1 MKNKENIKLFNQPEQ
16 ADNWVW
22 RIENGV
28 GDWIKKKN
36 DKSFWYIVL
45 WESKRQGILKEGT
58 TREEFCR
65 LLVQECPGALSKS
78 DTVDTIFHS
87 IEKFKYKRQLKDF
100 DKLQDMSFV
109 RGYVNE
115 VSALLTTDVPSQT
128 ATDGFTLEQRM
139 EEYLTSTTASENFT
153 KVCIRPIYN
162 GKTATMSL
170 ENYVS
175 QRFMEEHRPSRTVI
189 FECVNETVTEEKV
202 EMIYGRFCTMSNT
215 KLFIA
220 STHAFSGNVKK
231 EAELRDIGLV
241 LVNPQYKVNEHCFVL
256 PRVRA
261 DQPSEEVMWLRML
274 EGKEKMTV
282 PILAYDN
289 DRIDDSLSFILYKHA
304 LCEKKNL
311 FVAAPVLSD
320 CEIEAEALQLV
331 KPQVD
336 KFVSQLRQCG
346 PHDKVPFCVI
356 DPYSIAKKMGLTVN
370 RGKTGRHL
378 GQIDIAHKEVTLSDR
393 QEYDDPSDRF
403 SMSHEIGHHI
413 FHHPISEKLKDGHH
427 HIVTYAKRW
436 LEHHAHYFASCL
448 LMPAPVIRMLYDIY
462 WKKEFKSEKVSPIY
476 VDKNYYYDPIFQRV
490 IGPVARKMKVSK
502 QAAYIRLHKMGLIF
516 DKNIMLACNC

>member
-1 MKNKENIKLFNQPEQ
+1 MHNIENNKLFHQPAE

-36 DKSFWYIVL
+36 DKSFWYLVL
-45 WESKRQGILKEGT
+45 WESKQMSVLKENVT
-58 TREEFCR
+58 LRDFSR
-65 LLVQECPGALSKS
+65 LLVQECEDVLLES
-78 DTVDTIFHS
+78 DTEDKIFHS
-87 IEKFKYKRQLKDF
+87 LEKFKYKRDLKNF
-100 DKLQDMSFV
+100 EKIPEKSIV
-109 RGYVNE
+109 RGFVNE
-115 VSALLTTDVPSQT
+115 VSALLTADVPSLT
-128 ATDGFTLEQRM
+128 ATDEFTLEQRM
-139 EEYLTSTTASENFT
+139 EEYLNSTTASENHT
-153 KVCIRPIYN
+153 KVCIRPIYD

-175 QRFMEEHRPSRTVI
+175 QRFMDEHRPSRTVI

-202 EMIYGRFCTMSNT
+202 DMIYGRFCSLSNT

-220 STHAFSGNVKK
+220 STHAFSSNVKK
-231 EAELRDIGLV
+231 EAERHDIGLV
-241 LVNPQYKVNEHCFVL
+241 LVNPQYKVNEHCFIL
-256 PRVRA
+256 PRVRG
-261 DQPSEEVMWLRML
+261 DQPSEEVLWLRML

-282 PILAYDN
+282 PILAYD
-289 DRIDDSLSFILYKHA
+289 DGRIDDSLSFILYKHA

-311 FVAAPVLSD
+311 FVAAPYLSD
-320 CEIEAEALQLV
+320 SEIEAEALRLM

-336 KFVSQLRQCG
+336 KFVLLLRQCG
-346 PHDKVPFCVI
+346 PDDKVPYCVI
-356 DPYSIAKKMGLTVN
+356 DPYSLAESMGLTVN

-378 GQIDIAHKEVTLSDR
+378 GQIDFDHKEVTLSDR

-403 SMSHEIGHHI
+403 SMAHEIGHQI
-413 FHHPISEKLKDGHH
+413 FHHPVSEKLKDGHH
-427 HIVTYAKRW
+427 HIVTYAKKW

-448 LMPAPVIRMLYDIY
+448 LMPAPVISLLYEIY
-462 WKKEFKSEKVSPIY
+462 WKKEFKNETVRPIY
-476 VDKNYYYDPIFQRV
+476 VDKGYYYDPIFQRV

-516 DKNIMLACNC
+516 ERISC

>member
-1 MKNKENIKLFNQPEQ
+1 MKNKENIKLFHQPAE
-16 ADNWVW
+16 ADNWIW

-28 GDWIKKKN
+28 GDWVKQKN

-45 WESKRQGILKEGT
+45 WESKRQGILKEET
-58 TREEFCR
+58 TREKFCR
-65 LLVQECPGALSKS
+65 LLVQECEKALSDG
-78 DTVDTIFHS
+78 DTETKIFHN
-87 IEKFKYKRQLKDF
+87 IEKFKYKRDLKNF
-100 DKLQDMSFV
+100 DKIPEMSLV
-109 RGYVNE
+109 REYVYE
-115 VSALLTTDVPSQT
+115 VSALLTKDIPSQT
-128 ATDGFTLEQRM
+128 ATAEFTLEQRM

-175 QRFMEEHRPSRTVI
+175 QRFMDEHRPSRTVI

-202 EMIYGRFCTMSNT
+202 ETIYGRFCKLSNT

-231 EAELRDIGLV
+231 EAGDRDIGLV
-241 LVNPQYKVNEHCFVL
+241 LVNPQYKVNEYCFVL
-256 PRVRA
+256 PRVRG
-261 DQPSEEVMWLRML
+261 DQPSEEMLWLRML

-282 PILAYDN
+282 PILVYDN

-320 CEIEAEALQLV
+320 SEIEAEALRLI

-336 KFVSQLRQCG
+336 KYVLQLRQCG
-346 PHDKVPFCVI
+346 PDDKVPLCVI
-356 DPYSIAKKMGLTVN
+356 DPYSLAEEMGLTVN

-378 GQIDIAHKEVTLSDR
+378 GQIDFDNKEVTLSDR

-403 SMSHEIGHHI
+403 SMAHEIGHHI
-413 FHHPISEKLKDGHH
+413 FHHPISEILKDGHH
-427 HIVTYAKRW
+427 HIVTYAKKW

-448 LMPAPVIRMLYDIY
+448 LMPAPVIRMLYSIY
-462 WKKEFKSEKVSPIY
+462 WKKEFKSEKVSAIY
-476 VDKNYYYDPIFQRV
+476 VDNDYYYDPVFQRV
-490 IGPVARKMKVSK
+490 IGPVARKMRVSK
-502 QAAYIRLHKMGLIF
+502 QAAYIRLHKMGLIC
-516 DKNIMLACNC
+516 DKSIKLVCNC